1 MSEIPVRQGGA
12 CVIVLAP
19 TKYLI
24 MARVEKGASL
34 RVIDMEKKKIE
45 FALRIEDFLIS
56 ES

>member
-1 MSEIPVRQGGA
+1 LSEIPVRQGGA